1 VSPVCLCQS
10 HHTDWGRPG
19 YSHLGLEEGAVE
31 QVLDIA
37 SGFAK
42 LIERMRQQAEEE
54 MYAASEWIK
63 WLRYGMSLGVQV

>member
-1 VSPVCLCQS
+1 
-10 HHTDWGRPG
+10 
-19 YSHLGLEEGAVE
+19 LEESAVE

-54 MYAASEWIK
+54 MHAASEWIK
-63 WLRYGMSLGVQV
+63 WLRYGMSPWRSGIGIR